1 MNASSDSMLLT
12 IANHETSHQ
21 SMEPL
26 ASQPIYDSVL
36 WVHDSSIHSPILRIH
51 SSYKNL
57 PGENFG
63 IILPIIFL
71 RHTIKNSWRRDEGF
85 IGRMIHICNQRSN
98 KPRQDIL
105 LSMQLSV
112 NSKKPILCTIVC
124 VWWSHL
130 LSQKTVW
137 LTGGGESNFLH
148 ATFSTTIALWI
159 MGTGNGQQVSVPIRS
174 HSVYSIP
181 SFRVKNSIV
190 KQNLSR
196 NTFQSS

>member
-1 MNASSDSMLLT
+1 MNDSSDSMLLT
-12 IANHETSHQ
+12 IANHETFHQ
-21 SMEPL
+21 SMEHL

-36 WVHDSSIHSPILRIH
+36 WVRDSSTHSPILRIH
-51 SSYKNL
+51 SSYKSL
-57 PGENFG
+57 LGENFG
-63 IILPIIFL
+63 TILPIIFQ
-71 RHTIKNSWRRDEGF
+71 RHTIRNFSRRDEGL

-98 KPRQDIL
+98 KQRQDIL
-105 LSMQLSV
+105 WSMQLSV
-112 NSKKPILCTIVC
+112 NSKKLILCTIVC

-137 LTGGGESNFLH
+137 LIGGGESNFLH
-148 ATFSTTIALWI
+148 ATFSTTIVLWI
-159 MGTGNGQQVSVPIRS
+159 MGTGNGQRVSVPIRN

-181 SFRVKNSIV
+181 SFRVKNSIM